1 MTLQEKIRQDLK
13 ESMKAKDEARTSA
26 LRVILG
32 EFSRQEKKTLADA
45 EVIAVIRKL
54 VKSEQETLSKTGTGT
69 SDYLT
74 TLEGY
79 LPKEPSET
87 EIRQWIEANIDF
99 AAFNNKMQ
107 AMRPIMTHFAGTVD
121 GNTVKRILE
130 SI

>member
-13 ESMKAKDEARTSA
+13 ESMKARNEARTSA

-32 EFSRQEKKTLADA
+32 EFGRQDKKVLSDT
-45 EVIAVIRKL
+45 EVLAVIRKL
-54 VKSEQETLSKTGTGT
+54 LKAEQETLAKTGPDT

-79 LPKEPSET
+79 LPREPSET

-99 AAFNNKMQ
+99 AAFKNKMQ
-107 AMRPIMTHFAGTVD
+107 AMRPIMAHFAGTVD
-121 GNTVKRILE
+121 GNTVKEIIE
-130 SI
+130 SL